1 MTLQE
6 IFDKA
11 VAHFAQMEKPSMST
25 PKQYGEYGGSDCA
38 YRGHE
43 DNKCIVGAFI
53 DDEHYDEGLE
63 GKGVLEY
70 STLNR
75 SCGVQPVLN
84 AVAASIILEYATIN
98 RSCGVQPVLRA
109 VARSMG
115 VKTLNDEQ
123 GQLLYKLQLI
133 HDDHSGGFDI
143 NEDNW
148 YETVQPY
155 LAELA
160 EDNGFNFNVG

>member
-53 DDEHYDEGLE
+53 DDEHYDEGFE
-63 GKGVLEY
+63 GKGV
-70 STLNR
+70 
-75 SCGVQPVLN
+75 
-84 AVAASIILEYATIN
+84 LEYATIN

-148 YETVQPY
+148 YETVEPY